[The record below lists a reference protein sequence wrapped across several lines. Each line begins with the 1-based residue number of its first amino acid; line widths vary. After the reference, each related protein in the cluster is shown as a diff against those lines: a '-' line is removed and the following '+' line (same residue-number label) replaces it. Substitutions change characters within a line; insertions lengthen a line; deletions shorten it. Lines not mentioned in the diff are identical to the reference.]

1 MAEIKIKEGSVT
13 IEFTDDNHVVH
24 THEFPNAVW
33 DARANNPLWAS
44 RVWTN
49 PAGKEVGGPE
59 RDIPRVVP
67 PPSVPKEMKD
77 EAGVEKEL

>member
-1 MAEIKIKEGSVT
+1 MAEIKIKEGSVI
-13 IEFTDDNHVVH
+13 IEFTDDNLVVH

-33 DARANNPLWAS
+33 DARANNPLTAYREWK
-44 RVWTN
+44 N
-49 PAGKEVGGPE
+49 PGGKWVPGPK

-67 PPSVPKEMKD
+67 PIDMPTGMKD